1 MLFRFCISPSYIML
15 RVTLCVIIYT
25 VFGSEGQTV
34 FLSSSCM
41 FLDKKTLPKIKLN
54 PDIKLTVFR
63 GTGP

>member
-1 MLFRFCISPSYIML
+1 ML

-41 FLDKKTLPKIKLN
+41 FLDKKTLPKI
-54 PDIKLTVFR
+54 
-63 GTGP
+63 